1 MRTSAG
7 RVFCIFAL
15 VLTALAVSGCTSK
28 PAVDHRFVQAFNEPY
43 TLDSGDRLRVIVFGQ
58 DNLTNS
64 YTVDDSGE
72 LAMPLVGSLRARGR
86 TAKQI
91 EGEITARLASKY
103 LRDPNVSVEVER
115 HRPFFVLGEVN
126 NAGQFAYVSN
136 LTGETAVAI
145 AGGYSPRARKD
156 FILVTRNV
164 DGVVM
169 SEMVPANFPI
179 MPGDTVEV
187 LERWF

>member
-1 MRTSAG
+1 M
-7 RVFCIFAL
+7 
-15 VLTALAVSGCTSK
+15 
-28 PAVDHRFVQAFNEPY
+28 
-43 TLDSGDRLRVIVFGQ
+43 
-58 DNLTNS
+58 
-64 YTVDDSGE
+64 
-72 LAMPLVGSLRARGR
+72 
-86 TAKQI
+86 
-91 EGEITARLASKY
+91 
-103 LRDPNVSVEVER
+103 
-115 HRPFFVLGEVN
+115 
-126 NAGQFAYVSN
+126 
-136 LTGETAVAI
+136 AI

>member
-1 MRTSAG
+1 M
-7 RVFCIFAL
+7 
-15 VLTALAVSGCTSK
+15 
-28 PAVDHRFVQAFNEPY
+28 
-43 TLDSGDRLRVIVFGQ
+43 
-58 DNLTNS
+58 
-64 YTVDDSGE
+64 
-72 LAMPLVGSLRARGR
+72 
-86 TAKQI
+86 
-91 EGEITARLASKY
+91 
-103 LRDPNVSVEVER
+103 ER

>member
-72 LAMPLVGSLRARGR
+72 LAMPLVGLAARSRAHGQADRGR
-86 TAKQI
+86 
-91 EGEITARLASKY
+91 
-103 LRDPNVSVEVER
+103 D
-115 HRPFFVLGEVN
+115 HRPAGVEIPARPQRFGRGGAPSPVLRSRRGQQRR
-126 NAGQFAYVSN
+126 QFAYVSN